1 MSAQP
6 QSGMARAE
14 TGRPLTSLSWMWSTA
29 FVAGMVLVFVGE
41 RALGSGTERIIL
53 SAAGVLL
60 AAAATAIRGIRM
72 RVVDRRAHVQGAAE
86 AERVLFWLSVL
97 GLGALALYFLQSD
110 AMKSLLDQPLDK
122 SSPKLAT
129 VLAALWPAVMACSL
143 LPILM
148 VEFSYMGMARAA
160 VIEAGRVRA
169 ALYAGL
175 GLSFAL
181 VFAFAAVYVGTNRD
195 PKWDLSYFRTARP
208 GEATHNIVRALQE
221 PVEVSLFFPPAN
233 EVKEQ
238 AQDYFDALK
247 GDSPFL
253 QVKSYDQAVDV
264 AKAKEFGVSGNGF
277 LVFSRGARHEL
288 LSLGTVLESARS
300 QLRNLDQESQKR
312 ILLVARAKRQ
322 LYFVGGHGE
331 RADDNPKAED
341 KRGTIRELRNFLRSQ
356 NYELTDLSAST
367 GLAAG
372 VPKTAGA
379 VLVLGPT
386 GKLLP
391 EEAQA
396 IVDYVHGGGRLMVAL
411 DPETG
416 QDYAELLQ
424 PFGLKYTPTPLASD
438 AIYATLKHQPS
449 DKYNIVTGSY
459 SSHPSVTSV
468 AKLGKRAPIV
478 MLGAGPLQETAK
490 EPRERPKEL
499 SIDFTVHSEPAT
511 WMDTNGNF
519 DFDAQAGEQRKT
531 WELAAAV
538 TYKKSPDVK
547 PEDEGR
553 VVVLG
558 DSDLLTDP
566 VIRYEGPAYFTFDS
580 VKWLVGD
587 EAIQGTT
594 SSEVDVPVQHTKKD
608 EAWWFYSTIFLAP
621 ALVVGAGLIITRR
634 RGGRR

>member
-6 QSGMARAE
+6 PSGMSKAD
-14 TGRPLTSLSWMWSTA
+14 TGRPLTSLSWIWSAA
-29 FVAGMVLVFVGE
+29 FVAGAFMIFIGE
-41 RALGSGTERIIL
+41 RVLGSGTGRIVL
-53 SAAGVLL
+53 TSLGALL
-60 AAAATAIRGIRM
+60 AVASTAIRALRM
-72 RVVDRRAHVQGAAE
+72 RVVDQRAHAQGAGG
-86 AERVLFWLSVL
+86 AERVLFRLSLL

-110 AMKSLLDQPLDK
+110 VVGQLLDRPLDK

-129 VLAALWPAVMACSL
+129 VLAALWPAVMTCSL

-148 VEFSYMGMARAA
+148 VEVSYLGMARAA
-160 VIEAGRVRA
+160 VIEAARIRA

-181 VFAFAAVYVGTNRD
+181 VLSFAAVYVATNRD
-195 PKWDLSYFRTARP
+195 PKWDLSYFRTAKP
-208 GEATHNIVRALQE
+208 GEATHNVVRALQE
-221 PVEVSLFFPPAN
+221 PMEVSLFFPPAN

-238 AQDYFDALK
+238 AQDYFDLLK

-264 AKAKEFGVSGNGF
+264 AKAKELGVSGNGF
-277 LVFSRGARHEL
+277 VVFSRGARHEL

-331 RADDNPKAED
+331 RADDNAKPED
-341 KRGTIRELRNFLRSQ
+341 KRGTIRELRNFLRAQ
-356 NYELTDLSAST
+356 NYELSDLSAST

-386 GKLLP
+386 GKFLP
-391 EEAQA
+391 EEAA
-396 IVDYVHGGGRLMVAL
+396 ALVDYVHGGGRLMVAL
-411 DPETG
+411 DPEAG
-416 QDYAELLQ
+416 QDYAELLK

-438 AIYATLKHQPS
+438 AIYATMKHQPS

-468 AKLGKRAPIV
+468 ARLGKRAPIV
-478 MLGAGPLQETAK
+478 MLGAGPIQDAQDLK
-490 EPRERPKEL
+490 DRPKEL
-499 SIDFTVHSEPAT
+499 SIDYTVHAEPAT
-511 WMDTNGNF
+511 WLDLNGNF
-519 DFDAQAGEQRKT
+519 EFDPQAGEQRKT
-531 WELAAAV
+531 WELVAAV
-538 TYKKSPDVK
+538 TYKKSKDVK
-547 PEDEGR
+547 PEEEGR
-553 VVVLG
+553 VLVLG
-558 DSDLLTDP
+558 DSDVLTDA
-566 VIRYEGPAYFTFDS
+566 VIRYEGPAYFTFDA

-587 EAIQGTT
+587 EAIQGTV
-594 SSEVDVPVQHTKKD
+594 SSEVDVPVQHTKKED
-608 EAWWFYSTIFLAP
+608 AWWFWSTVALFP
-621 ALVVGAGLIITRR
+621 ALVIGVGLVITRR